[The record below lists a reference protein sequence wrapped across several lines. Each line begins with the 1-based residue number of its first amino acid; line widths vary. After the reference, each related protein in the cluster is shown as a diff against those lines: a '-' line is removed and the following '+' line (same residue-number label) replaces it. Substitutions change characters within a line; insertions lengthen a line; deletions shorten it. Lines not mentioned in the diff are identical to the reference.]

1 MKSFALLAFG
11 LWAGTSAAESR
22 YAPRV
27 SLLSERGAFAQQAE
41 DDVSQSS
48 SQGLRR
54 GSTHME
60 FWVSDIQVANMG
72 VKLGGGAVY
81 FTLMAGLEPGRD
93 ARFSFAAGVGGHMTL
108 SRRLWVDLDVTGGAI
123 QPVRNPLEG
132 DGGNV
137 LGQARLT
144 LGVQLMSRLAVF
156 AGPTYNA
163 WFSWGASDFDAV
175 TRLSFRESNPK
186 PDQRLQHWPGVQ
198 VGLHI

>member
-11 LWAGTSAAESR
+11 LWAGTAAANSR
-22 YAPRV
+22 YAPRL
-27 SLLSERGAFAQQAE
+27 SLMGERGAFAQQGGE
-41 DDVSQSS
+41 DVLEPTSR
-48 SQGLRR
+48 GLRR

-60 FWVSDIQVANMG
+60 FWVSDIQVSNMG

-108 SRRLWVDLDVTGGAI
+108 SQRLWVDLDVTGGAV

-137 LGQARLT
+137 LGQARLM
-144 LGVQLMSRLAVF
+144 LGFQFLSRLAVF

-163 WFSWGASDFDAV
+163 WFSWGESDFDAI
-175 TRLSFRESNPK
+175 TRFSFRENHPE
-186 PDQRLQHWPGVQ
+186 PDQRLQHWPGIQ